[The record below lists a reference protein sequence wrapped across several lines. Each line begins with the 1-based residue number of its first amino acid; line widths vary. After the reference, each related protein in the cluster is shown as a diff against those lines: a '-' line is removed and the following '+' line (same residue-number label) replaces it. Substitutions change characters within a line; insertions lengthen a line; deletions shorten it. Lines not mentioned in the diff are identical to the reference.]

1 MAAKSAM
8 FFIVGFFVFVT
19 FLLCVSILTII
30 LYFIMPQISHAA
42 KEGCLISK
50 ALKDLNISEGNL
62 ISAAIFLHELG
73 EIKKDVTALRKN
85 ITANGKA
92 ILSKLQKPLKEMR
105 DELEGMREN
114 MTITEDLSD
123 ILSAKISKPISEMK
137 EHIETLN
144 KDLSEAQRK
153 HVASLANI
161 KKEMKEIKQKLISR
175 ATLTE
180 SCFFSCVNV
189 ISFLLISIVFA

>member
-1 MAAKSAM
+1 MSLANLAYNNVCPGRYNDNCILL
-8 FFIVGFFVFVT
+8 FHFV
-19 FLLCVSILTII
+19 
-30 LYFIMPQISHAA
+30 
-42 KEGCLISK
+42 GCLISK

-114 MTITEDLSD
+114 MTMTEDLSD
-123 ILSAKISKPISEMK
+123 ILSAKISKPISEIK

-144 KDLSEAQRK
+144 KDLCEAQRK
-153 HVASLANI
+153 DVASMALS
-161 KKEMKEIKQKLISR
+161 LR
-175 ATLTE
+175 H
-180 SCFFSCVNV
+180 V
-189 ISFLLISIVFA
+189 